1 MGWSDGPLM
10 YDTYIRKLSIIQ
22 LTCLYCAST
31 KTFRTELID
40 TMFADTK
47 IEIGFQ
53 LSDEA
58 IHYSEPNPTWTFDN
72 QLPE

>member
-1 MGWSDGPLM
+1 MSLLRVNKN
-10 YDTYIRKLSIIQ
+10 I
-22 LTCLYCAST
+22 
-31 KTFRTELID
+31 RTELID

-58 IHYSEPNPTWTFDN
+58 IHYSEPNPTWTLGN